1 MQKRERAKETI
12 LKNLMV
18 RERMF
23 LASVAAALVFCVM
36 TAAADLTSSAA
47 SSDPLATTDAY
58 ERIESFGF
66 PQGIL
71 PHTITGYTFEPSSGR
86 FTLYLEGECKV
97 LIQHTYPLQY
107 DKVITGL
114 LSYGQL
120 QDLRGIRVKAF
131 YVWWSITAISRS
143 NDDNLSFAVGI
154 LSAKFPLQSFDDPPI
169 CERKLVLWEEEEE
182 EEEEKDIQDCER
194 YGGMEEEL
202 DQEKFFSSLEMRM
215 HDHQGFLQ

>member
-1 MQKRERAKETI
+1 M
-12 LKNLMV
+12 
-18 RERMF
+18 
-23 LASVAAALVFCVM
+23 
-36 TAAADLTSSAA
+36 
-47 SSDPLATTDAY
+47 
-58 ERIESFGF
+58 
-66 PQGIL
+66 
-71 PHTITGYTFEPSSGR
+71 
-86 FTLYLEGECKV
+86 
-97 LIQHTYPLQY
+97 
-107 DKVITGL
+107 TGL

-182 EEEEKDIQDCER
+182 EKDIQDCEK
-194 YGGMEEEL
+194 YGRMEEL

>member
-1 MQKRERAKETI
+1 MQKRERQKETI
-12 LKNLMV
+12 LKNLMG

-143 NDDNLSFAVGI
+143 NDDNLSFVVGI

-182 EEEEKDIQDCER
+182 EEEDIQDCER
-194 YGGMEEEL
+194 YGRVEEEL
-202 DQEKFFSSLEMRM
+202 NQEKFFSSLEMRM